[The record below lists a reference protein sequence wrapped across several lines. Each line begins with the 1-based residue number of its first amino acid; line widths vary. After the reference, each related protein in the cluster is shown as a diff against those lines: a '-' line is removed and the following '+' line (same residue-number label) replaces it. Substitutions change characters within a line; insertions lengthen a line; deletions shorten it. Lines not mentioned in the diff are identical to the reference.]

1 MIANTWKKLM
11 LKKKL
16 LYAFCAVGFVGIL
29 GVSIVSFINT
39 RQALFDNNERLLKS
53 NAQLMKTSI
62 ESYMGEVNDLTEML
76 AVDPTTVAAARSLRS
91 ASRAI
96 AGDSRVNSLV
106 SSYNINMQTYLENSF
121 FPGIAAAIEAD
132 RRSENFSGL
141 TQKAKILQQLYILQN
156 SYKTGE
162 KDQLRRASDA
172 SEYSRAHGQYHDFYR
187 EILKKKELYDIFL
200 IDPAD
205 GTIFY
210 SVFKEID
217 YATSLV
223 SGPFKDSGLAD
234 IYRKVSS
241 NFAARDA
248 VLVDYK
254 SYAPSY
260 FKPALFMGAPV
271 LDGNELV
278 AVLAIQISSDKIN
291 EVINYKNSW
300 EAYGLGNSGQA
311 LLIDSEGTL
320 KTESRSFLEDRV
332 AYLEQASET
341 MPAKK
346 VKLIEGL
353 ETEIGLGKVNY
364 PELDQVF
371 RDDSISFDG
380 LDQAGNDS
388 LITGTKV
395 ELEGVNWA
403 VLTLR
408 NNSEVFE
415 AGRRLGLSLLI
426 VSVLLLTGLGF
437 FAVYL
442 SGILTKPLN
451 DTVERMKDL
460 AEGEGDLTKRMEVDG
475 VDEFA
480 MLSTQMNRF
489 IGKINEVITEI
500 ASNSDHLNQSA
511 ESLSERSENLSSG
524 IEEVSQQSN
533 SIAASSV
540 QMNQNMQVVSSSVE
554 EMSISVSEVS
564 KRAHDA
570 ARVASDANTQAVN
583 TNKIFH
589 ELGTNADLIGKVID
603 TIASIADE
611 TKLLALN
618 AAIEAAGAGEAG
630 KGFAVVASEVK
641 ELARQT
647 AESSEDIKEKIYG
660 IQSSSKEAVEAIK
673 SISGIIGEVNDI
685 SSTIAA
691 SVEEQSIT
699 SKEIANNVN
708 QAFSA
713 VNEVTENINHISTA
727 SVEGAKDAGDLSTQS
742 DELLELSTRLKAI
755 VNRFK
760 I

>member
-1 MIANTWKKLM
+1 MIANIWKKFM

-16 LYAFCAVGFVGIL
+16 LFSFCAVGLIGIL
-29 GVSIVSFINT
+29 GVSLVSFINT
-39 RQALFDNNERLLKS
+39 REALFDNNERLLKS
-53 NAQLMKTSI
+53 NAQLMKSSI
-62 ESYMGEVNDLTEML
+62 ESFMGEINDLTEML
-76 AVDPTTVAAARSLRS
+76 SANPTTLEAARSLRS
-91 ASRAI
+91 TSRAI
-96 AGDSRVNSLV
+96 AGDSRVNSLAD
-106 SSYNINMQTYLENSF
+106 SYSINMQTYLENSF
-121 FPGIAAAIEAD
+121 FPGIATAVDAD

-141 TQKAKILQQLYILQN
+141 SQKARILQQLYILQN

-162 KDQLRRASDA
+162 KDQLRRAADS
-172 SEYSRAHGQYHDFYR
+172 SEYSRAHGQFHDFYR

-205 GTIFY
+205 GSIFY

-217 YATSLV
+217 YGTSLI

-234 IYRKVSS
+234 LYRKVSA

-254 SYAPSY
+254 PYAPSY

-278 AVLAIQISSDKIN
+278 AVLIIQISSAKIN
-291 EVINYKNSW
+291 EVINYKSNW
-300 EAYGLGNSGQA
+300 QGYGLGSTGQA
-311 LLIDSEGTL
+311 MLVNSEGIL
-320 KTESRSFLEDRV
+320 KTESRSFLTERS
-332 AYLEQASET
+332 AYLDY
-341 MPAKK
+341 AKESISDK
-346 VKLIEGL
+346 EIKLIEGL
-353 ETEIGLGKVNY
+353 ETEIGLRKVNY
-364 PELDQVF
+364 PELSKIF
-371 RDDSISFDG
+371 RGDSISFEG
-380 LDQAGNDS
+380 LDQLGNQS

-395 ELEGVNWA
+395 DMGGLDWA

-408 NNSEVFE
+408 NYSEVFE
-415 AGRRLGLSLLI
+415 AGRRLGFYLLI
-426 VSVLLLTGLGF
+426 VSILLLTGLGF

-442 SGILTKPLN
+442 SGVLTKPLN

-500 ASNSDHLNQSA
+500 SSNSTHLNQSA
-511 ESLSERSENLSSG
+511 ENLSERSENLSSG

-570 ARVASDANTQAVN
+570 ARVASDANTQAMN
-583 TNKIFH
+583 TDKIFT

-660 IQSSSKEAVEAIK
+660 IQSSSKEAVHAIK

-727 SVEGAKDAGDLSTQS
+727 SVEGAKDAGQLSTQS
-742 DELLELSTRLKAI
+742 EELLELSTRLGSI
-755 VNRFK
+755 VKRFK